1 MKHYTT
7 LVPAPGGCW
16 WLGGGTT
23 RHQAAGSQQLAP
35 VLSRPWRNAV
45 SSRAEHVR
53 LGFIHRQLNMIILAT
68 GGEQAAI
75 KEVIQVR
82 GSVAGQ
88 LGVQGSLLL
97 SLQDLTT
104 AIMI

>member
-1 MKHYTT
+1 
-7 LVPAPGGCW
+7 
-16 WLGGGTT
+16 
-23 RHQAAGSQQLAP
+23 
-35 VLSRPWRNAV
+35 
-45 SSRAEHVR
+45 
-53 LGFIHRQLNMIILAT
+53 MIILAT

-104 AIMI
+104 AIMIYCEAQGKGRAKG

>member
-1 MKHYTT
+1 
-7 LVPAPGGCW
+7 
-16 WLGGGTT
+16 
-23 RHQAAGSQQLAP
+23 
-35 VLSRPWRNAV
+35 
-45 SSRAEHVR
+45 
-53 LGFIHRQLNMIILAT
+53 MIILILAT

-75 KEVIQVR
+75 KEVILVR

-88 LGVQGSLLL
+88 LGAQGSLLL

>member
-1 MKHYTT
+1 
-7 LVPAPGGCW
+7 
-16 WLGGGTT
+16 
-23 RHQAAGSQQLAP
+23 
-35 VLSRPWRNAV
+35 
-45 SSRAEHVR
+45 
-53 LGFIHRQLNMIILAT
+53 MIILAT

-75 KEVIQVR
+75 NEVIHVR